1 MIEREFVEQKKKE
14 FQIQE
19 FVSETLKN
27 AGHSHTKLQRTPLGE
42 KVVIYT
48 SRPGLIVGR
57 KGQTI
62 SKLTEVLKKKF
73 GLENPQVEIA
83 EVSNPN
89 LDSRIVAE
97 KIASDLER
105 FGSNRFKGIMHK
117 ASEDVLA
124 SGAVGVEIRLS
135 GKLPGARA
143 KSWRVAGGYLRKCGD
158 AAMSFVNTTIHA
170 ALLKP
175 GIIGI
180 QVRIMPPG
188 IVMPDE
194 IKMVEE
200 ETQVVQG
207 TQVSSSRL
215 RSPAEAG
222 LATGPSQRESTW
234 EAAVGPVVGIAE
246 GAASVASESGQ
257 AAVAEVAAG
266 AAAEGKSEPKADAEK
281 EAKDDNA
288 PKKRKSPA
296 RPRAKKAEADK
307 AVVKNEESA
316 DKAES
321 KENKPVSEV
330 KDEGV
335 EGA

>member
-83 EVSNPN
+83 EVSNPS

-117 ASEDVLA
+117 ASEEVLA
-124 SGAVGVEIRLS
+124 AGAIGVEIRLS

-158 AAMSFVNTTIHA
+158 AAMSFVDTTIHA

-175 GIIGI
+175 GVIGI
-180 QVRIMPPG
+180 QVRIMPSG

-200 ETQVVQG
+200 EK
-207 TQVSSSRL
+207 
-215 RSPAEAG
+215 
-222 LATGPSQRESTW
+222 
-234 EAAVGPVVGIAE
+234 AAVGPVVEVVE
-246 GAASVASESGQ
+246 GAAVAESGQ
-257 AAVAEVAAG
+257 AAATEVPV
-266 AAAEGKSEPKADAEK
+266 AAEGKSEPKAEAE
-281 EAKDDNA
+281 EAKDKA
-288 PKKRKSPA
+288 PRKRKSPSKP
-296 RPRAKKAEADK
+296 RPKKAEAVNEV
-307 AVVKNEESA
+307 AV
-316 DKAES
+316 KAEEPADIES
-321 KENKPVSEV
+321 KKNAQESEV
-330 KDEGV
+330 KDEGN